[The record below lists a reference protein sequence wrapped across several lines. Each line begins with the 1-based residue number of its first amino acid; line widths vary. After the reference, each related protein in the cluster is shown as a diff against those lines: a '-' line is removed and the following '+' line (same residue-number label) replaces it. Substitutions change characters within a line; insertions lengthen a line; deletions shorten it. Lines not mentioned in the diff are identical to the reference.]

1 MKNGVKAFTIL
12 VLLLGAVH
20 VALLPLSL
28 VQGHSFSIAVIA
40 QVFLLLVVKAIIKSH
55 RSSGESRESFLE
67 SSLNHALIFST
78 AALPLVIAGGFFQ
91 THALTFISLALLG
104 SIIHGSQSRAFF
116 GLALVCGVDVF
127 LVFQAQ
133 LNLIPGLDSPYSVD
147 KLPFSSLYE
156 NIALSMV
163 LFVLSLTTRA
173 ISTSQVLAKDTALKS
188 SNEEPTSVV
197 GQSTSQST
205 SQTKGVSSGAST
217 TQVGQSSSSSSIN
230 PAGSVQALT
239 RKDELKLDNLEGVL
253 ESIVFF
259 LSKNFKSLTATGFLS
274 QDGGRTFNLNAC
286 FSKKDKYINHDAV
299 VHIGQ
304 GLIGS
309 AALKENGFMSGDLRS
324 YPEKIEY
331 YGETPDV
338 NSLMAVRITNAN
350 GRIIGMLSVD
360 SSSTRAFDDDDK
372 DLMFRFSKVASM
384 LISNVKMSAELTENS
399 RTAELSYGL
408 TKMMS
413 EQFKP
418 NDVLKIL
425 MLNLGKL
432 FNSKRQVLCDVS
444 AATGQGRILHIAGD
458 PGSLKK
464 GMSFGLSNAS
474 SVYGKAFRSGK
485 TELFE
490 NFGEDH
496 FRFQNYQEHDD
507 VDKVLLA
514 PILDERSKPIAI
526 IGVEFG
532 AEHSFKETDRN
543 LLNTICLN
551 ASSALTKAKIF
562 QKMEKQATIDGLTQI
577 PNHRHFQDLMD
588 MEMERATRENGV
600 VSLLLMDIDHF
611 KKFNDTYGH
620 PVGDLVLKMVSKALQ
635 GAVRKTDHIARY
647 GGEEFVV
654 ILPQAEGEVGRQS
667 AERVRQAIEAID
679 IPHESG
685 TLKVTMSIGMCT
697 YPTLSK
703 TKAELIEFSDQA
715 LYHSK
720 ENGRNC
726 VSLYEEIQK

>member
-1 MKNGVKAFTIL
+1 MKNGVQALIIL
-12 VLLLGAVH
+12 ALLLGAVH
-20 VALLPLSL
+20 VTLLPLSAI
-28 VQGHSFSIAVIA
+28 QGHTFSVSVIA

-55 RSSGESRESFLE
+55 SSSGKSRESFVE

-78 AALPLVIAGGFFQ
+78 AALPLVITGGFFQ

-104 SIIHGSQSRAFF
+104 SIIHGSQSRALF

-127 LVFQAQ
+127 LVFHAQ
-133 LNLIPGLDSPYSVD
+133 LNLIPGLESPYNAD
-147 KLPFSSLYE
+147 KLSFSTFYE
-156 NIALSMV
+156 NIALSLI
-163 LFVLSLTTRA
+163 LFVLSLSTRA
-173 ISTSQVLAKDTALKS
+173 ISTSQVLSKDKSLKS
-188 SNEEPTSVV
+188 TAEEPTSVL
-197 GQSTSQST
+197 GQSAPAAAFNSDEAP
-205 SQTKGVSSGAST
+205 KAPGHSSA
-217 TQVGQSSSSSSIN
+217 V
-230 PAGSVQALT
+230 PAQAHA
-239 RKDELKLDNLEGVL
+239 RRDELKLDNLEGVL

-286 FSKKDKYINHDAV
+286 FSKKNKYINQEAV

-331 YGETPDV
+331 YDETPDV

-444 AATGQGRILHIAGD
+444 AATGQGRVLHIAGD

-464 GMSFGLSNAS
+464 GMSFGLSNAN

-490 NFGEDH
+490 NFGEDN
-496 FRFQNYQEHDD
+496 FRFQSYQEHDD

-514 PILDERSKPIAI
+514 SILDERSKPIAI

-532 AEHSFKETDRN
+532 AEHVFKETDRN

-726 VSLYEEIQK
+726 VSLYEEIH